1 MEKFLAEYWDE
12 IVAFIDR
19 IYKAIKEFILAEE
32 AKKPADAE

>member
-19 IYKAIKEFILAEE
+19 IYAAIKEYILAN
-32 AKKPADAE
+32 AE